1 MNNNLHADKAALRTI
16 VADDHTLFCL
26 GLRQFLTQCK
36 TPSFHLIEEAKD
48 GKQALALCNEYHP
61 DLLILDMNMPEIDGL
76 GVLASL
82 AERPVVTY
90 KLVLCEYSSPK
101 IVRAAI
107 EAGADGYLLKSGAP
121 EELHKAV
128 AQIQSGETFLGTGVQ
143 LSKTRKVRTK
153 ARLAERYAAADP
165 FLKKYSLTKRELE
178 ILQLITQA
186 MSNKEIGKM
195 LYISDQTVSVH
206 RKNIMR
212 KLGVSN
218 TAGLIK
224 AAYDFSLV

>member
-1 MNNNLHADKAALRTI
+1 MNNNLDAKVALRTV
-16 VADDHTLFCL
+16 VADDHALFRL
-26 GLRQFLTQCK
+26 GLRRFLTQCK
-36 TPSFHLIEEAKD
+36 TPSFHIVEEAKD
-48 GKQALALCNEYHP
+48 GKQALASCHKWRP
-61 DLLILDMNMPEIDGL
+61 DLLILDMNMPGVDGL

-82 AERPVVTY
+82 AERPAAAY

-101 IVRAAI
+101 IVRAAL
-107 EAGADGYLLKSGAP
+107 EAGADGYLLKNGAP
-121 EELHKAV
+121 EELCRAV
-128 AQIQSGETFLGTGVQ
+128 TQICSGETFLGAGVQ
-143 LSKTRKVRTK
+143 LNKTRRQQAKDF
-153 ARLAERYAAADP
+153 LAERYTAEDP

-186 MSNKEIGKM
+186 MSNKEIGKT

-224 AAYDFSLV
+224 TAYDFSLV

>member
-1 MNNNLHADKAALRTI
+1 MNNNLHAKVVLRTV
-16 VADDHTLFCL
+16 VADDHTLFRL
-26 GLRQFLTQCK
+26 GLRQFLAQCNA
-36 TPSFHLIEEAKD
+36 PSFHLIEEATD
-48 GKQALALCNEYHP
+48 GKQALACCKEHRP
-61 DLLILDMNMPEIDGL
+61 DLLILDMNMPEVDGL
-76 GVLASL
+76 GVLSSL
-82 AERPVVTY
+82 SECSAVTY

-107 EAGADGYLLKSGAP
+107 EAGADGYLLKNGMP
-121 EELHKAV
+121 EELCSAV
-128 AQIQSGETFLGTGVQ
+128 EQIRSGETFLGSGVH
-143 LSKTRKVRTK
+143 LHKTRRQQAKNL
-153 ARLAERYAAADP
+153 LAQRYTVEDP

-224 AAYDFSLV
+224 VAYDFSLV